1 MQVYPV
7 FIPFG
12 GCFERCSFCD
22 QGELTGQVLRPSV
35 QELEQTLD
43 RMLPAQGQGEVAFYG
58 GTFTRLPLEEQREYL
73 RLVHRFAAAGR
84 VDGSRVSTRPDA
96 LDPGSIGLLA
106 DGGCRTV
113 EIGCQSFSSEVL
125 RAAGR
130 SYAPE
135 VVAKA
140 VAGLRARS
148 LQVGLQLM
156 PGLPGGDQQEAWFSL
171 QAALDLQPDF
181 LRIYPTVVFAGTRLA
196 TEWSKGSF
204 HPWSLEQAVDCCAEM
219 LWCCQ
224 RAGVPVI
231 RLGLQGQSRFE
242 QEKGPLAG
250 PYHPAFGQLV
260 RSKLWQ
266 WGLVAALELET
277 GCRWQVHPF
286 DLPDALGHRRDNL
299 SHLRQLRGG
308 FSLAGDPQLGRDQ
321 LRGSGGIYSLQ
332 DLVTFFKRNLNT

>member
-12 GCFERCSFCD
+12 GCVERCSFCD
-22 QGELTGQVLRPSV
+22 QGELTGQAVRPSI

-58 GTFTRLPLEEQREYL
+58 GTFTRLPLAEQREYL
-73 RLVHRFAAAGR
+73 QLVARFAAAGR

-96 LDPGSIGLLA
+96 LGPDAIALLA
-106 DGGCRTV
+106 DWGCRTV
-113 EIGCQSFSSEVL
+113 EIGCQSFSPKVL

-130 SYAPE
+130 SHTTE
-135 VVAKA
+135 VVAEA

-156 PGLPGGDQQEAWFSL
+156 PGLPGGDRQEALFSL

-196 TEWSKGSF
+196 AEWSNGSF

-219 LWCCQ
+219 LWRCQ
-224 RAGVPVI
+224 RAEVPVI

-242 QEKGPLAG
+242 QGKGPLAG

-260 RSKLWQ
+260 RSKLWH
-266 WGLVAALELET
+266 WALVAALGFDT
-277 GCRWQVHPF
+277 GGHWQVHPF
-286 DLPDALGHRRDNL
+286 DMPDALGHRRDNL
-299 SHLRQLRGG
+299 AHLGRLRAG

-321 LRGSGGIYSLQ
+321 LRGSGGIYSLK